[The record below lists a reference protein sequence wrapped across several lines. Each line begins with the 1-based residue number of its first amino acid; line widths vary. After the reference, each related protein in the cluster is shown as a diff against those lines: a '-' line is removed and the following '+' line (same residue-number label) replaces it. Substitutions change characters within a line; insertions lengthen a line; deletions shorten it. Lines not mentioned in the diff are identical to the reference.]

1 MMYAVIASMLINQE
15 IVCSITPSK
24 DSTAVI
30 VTLKNTG
37 IATKNVYS
45 PSWSVVEV
53 TVISWPPGQSLKTV
67 RGFGKAFAMYSIT
80 QLKPGCSK
88 TFELPALNRFRS
100 YKPGNYSLLLMYTDE
115 VVNGAAEKFS
125 WKVKSEAGVLAP
137 VAINLNISK
146 KGTYK
151 FEFPNTKKAKQ

>member
-24 DSTAVI
+24 DRTALV

-53 TVISWPPGQSLKTV
+53 TVTSWPPGQSLKSV
-67 RGFGKAFAMYSIT
+67 RGFGKAFAMYDIT
-80 QLKPGCSK
+80 QLKPGRSK
-88 TFELPALNRFRS
+88 TFELAAINRFGS
-100 YKPGNYSLLLMYTDE
+100 YKPGSYSLLLTYTDE

-125 WKVKSEAGVLAP
+125 WKLRSEAGVFAP
-137 VAINLNISK
+137 VAINLNISN

-151 FEFPNTKKAKQ
+151 FEFPNTKKTKQ